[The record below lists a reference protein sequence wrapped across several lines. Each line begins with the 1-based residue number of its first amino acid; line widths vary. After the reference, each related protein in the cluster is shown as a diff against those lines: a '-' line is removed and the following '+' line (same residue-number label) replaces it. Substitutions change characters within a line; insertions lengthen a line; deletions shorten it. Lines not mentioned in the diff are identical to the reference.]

1 MASNGIP
8 LAAGVVRRATA
19 LDAPQ
24 IARLYA
30 MLVTNPAMHVLPER
44 LAEIAGHPSTALFVF
59 EANGILL
66 GTVLVSLCADVMFG
80 RRPFA
85 VVENIVVD
93 EAARGL
99 RIGDRLL
106 QAVDKFCLAADCSK
120 IMLLSSASRESA
132 HRFFERSGYSGTAK
146 RGFVKY
152 RSAFE
157 EGSDR

>member
-1 MASNGIP
+1 MPDERKPA
-8 LAAGVVRRATA
+8 AAGLVRKATE

-30 MLVTNPAMHVLPER
+30 MLVSNSAAHVLPER
-44 LAEIAGHPSTALFVF
+44 LAEIASDPDTALFIF
-59 EANGILL
+59 EDGEAVL

-93 EAARGL
+93 QAARGL
-99 RIGDRLL
+99 RIGERLL
-106 QAVDKFCLAADCSK
+106 QAAEAFCTAADCSK
-120 IMLLSSASRESA
+120 IMLLSAASRERA
-132 HRFFERSGYSGTAK
+132 HTFFERCGYSGSTK

-152 RSAFE
+152 RTAF
-157 EGSDR
+157 GARD